1 MNILPMFYIMQL
13 DEVKAA
19 VFKSTHLS
27 LQFVII
33 IIFILFI
40 NSILFINALSFPNQM
55 HSDFD
60 IALI

>member
-1 MNILPMFYIMQL
+1 MNILPMFYIVQL
-13 DEVKAA
+13 NEAA
-19 VFKSTHLS
+19 VSKPTHLS

-40 NSILFINALSFPNQM
+40 NSILFINALSFPNRM

-60 IALI
+60 IAFI